1 MREAKRQRQQRNK
14 KISAAIQRQRIVK
27 IKQRKC
33 EWQACTRE
41 RAWSNTVRC
50 MGRRASNVDFLF
62 LLLSSS
68 LGCYGAQTHIVNE
81 RVLCRTNFTSNNFG
95 INELPSRRSDLNIL
109 CRMSLSMVHAI
120 ASWMAKQSDTQ
131 TKYYYCR
138 QVMIIIRMSG
148 ARATA
153 AAAAALG
160 YDKSTVT
167 NWKFWYAIS
176 VHLVMMR
183 EWRWKVEWMANAHT
197 ITGKPRI
204 YSSVLVSTDAHE
216 EFE

>member
-1 MREAKRQRQQRNK
+1 MW
-14 KISAAIQRQRIVK
+14 VTGV
-27 IKQRKC
+27 C
-33 EWQACTRE
+33 
-41 RAWSNTVRC
+41 AWSNTVRC

-109 CRMSLSMVHAI
+109 SRMSLGMMHAI

-131 TKYYYCR
+131 TKYYCR

-148 ARATA
+148 ACYCSSGTGIWQINCYKLKILICDLRASRDDERMKMES
-153 AAAAALG
+153 G
-160 YDKSTVT
+160 MNGK
-167 NWKFWYAIS
+167 
-176 VHLVMMR
+176 R
-183 EWRWKVEWMANAHT
+183 AHNH
-197 ITGKPRI
+197 R
-204 YSSVLVSTDAHE
+204 
-216 EFE
+216 